1 MNAQCHTPTFLK
13 VKKKENNP
21 MADNIDKNI
30 DLENLEDSDLEQVSG
45 GVVYAAE
52 EDGKRCP
59 KCGVRLH
66 PDCYD
71 FDDDRGYVEIW
82 FCDQCGFTIYN
93 TDE

>member
-1 MNAQCHTPTFLK
+1 
-13 VKKKENNP
+13 
-21 MADNIDKNI
+21 MADNIDKN
-30 DLENLEDSDLEQVSG
+30 LNMKNLEDLDLKQVSG
-45 GVVYAAE
+45 GVVNADE
-52 EDGKRCP
+52 EDGYRCP

-82 FCDQCGFTIYN
+82 YCDICGFTIYN